1 MVKTGKKAGA
11 KKQKQQQRRPSTRS
25 PVTID
30 GAAVAHIR
38 LMADPCMGRLTPPAY
53 PGSTNGAIM
62 RFRNVISLATG
73 ASETAGLFHW
83 NPSINEYYANGAAT
97 ATTAYTPSASS
108 MFTYLQTGGTSNLG
122 QVYRC
127 IAGCVRIIFNGSEN
141 NRGGIVYAGNTTS
154 ASYGAGQSGA
164 GTPNVQAIVPI
175 LPYTARVPASNMEV
189 LWVPSEADMG
199 FSSDSTVMGAANA
212 PYYGTAGSSITIG
225 VIGLPSAV
233 GVTIEVTGVYEV
245 EYGGSGMCN
254 AVGPPASSSSWQN
267 VLKGFFNAIKGS
279 TVILDGAKAGMDY
292 FGTTGAATIGANVA
306 RMAIGYL

>member
-1 MVKTGKKAGA
+1 MVKSGKKTGA

-141 NRGGIVYAGNTTS
+141 NRGGYCVCRQHYFSLIWSWTVWSRNTQCSSNSTNIAIHS
-154 ASYGAGQSGA
+154 PCPSVQHGGA
-164 GTPNVQAIVPI
+164 
-175 LPYTARVPASNMEV
+175 
-189 LWVPSEADMG
+189 
-199 FSSDSTVMGAANA
+199 MGA
-212 PYYGTAGSSITIG
+212 I
-225 VIGLPSAV
+225 
-233 GVTIEVTGVYEV
+233 
-245 EYGGSGMCN
+245 
-254 AVGPPASSSSWQN
+254 
-267 VLKGFFNAIKGS
+267 
-279 TVILDGAKAGMDY
+279 
-292 FGTTGAATIGANVA
+292 
-306 RMAIGYL
+306 